1 MKHDTLLEVAEILG
15 NGYKCYVKLADE
27 SVHTAD
33 TVSLEDQKSD
43 AYQEFVPLEGEVT
56 FGIMERYTASVSDF
70 EKQSELIE
78 ALSFDQPFLNFKR
91 KAYAIG
97 LADEWLP
104 YRAEAIAKI
113 LADRK

>member
-43 AYQEFVPLEGEVT
+43 AYQELVPLEGEVT

-70 EKQSELIE
+70 GKQSELME

-91 KAYAIG
+91 KLYAIG
-97 LADEWLP
+97 LADAWLP
-104 YRAEAIAKI
+104 FRA
-113 LADRK
+113 